1 MASNGQ
7 RVLLVECDMRR
18 RTLAG
23 ALGLHARSGIYSV
36 LSGQVTL
43 SDAVVG
49 TSTRTLHFLDCEPHI
64 PNPVDT
70 LSSRRFKQFVEQARS
85 EYSFVIFDTPPLS
98 AFVDAAVLSTVV
110 DATLLVV
117 RQNFVRRDDL
127 LSSYEQLQKAGANV
141 IGAVMNYC
149 ENEKSDYYYSY
160 YTKDGKKKRGHHHD
174 SAPSIDSTPVPQ
186 SASAAAQQRP
196 APQQVRPTAQ
206 PAIPTAAPG
215 IRPIPTQ
222 QRVSPDST
230 AQFLAGTNY
239 RPRPYEDE

>member
-1 MASNGQ
+1 M
-7 RVLLVECDMRR
+7 D
-18 RTLAG
+18 
-23 ALGLHARSGIYSV
+23 I
-36 LSGQVTL
+36 
-43 SDAVVG
+43 
-49 TSTRTLHFLDCEPHI
+49 
-64 PNPVDT
+64 
-70 LSSRRFKQFVEQARS
+70 LSSRRFKQFVEQVRS

-117 RQNFVRRDDL
+117 RQNFVRRDEL
-127 LSSYEQLQKAGANV
+127 TSSYEQLKKAGANV

-160 YTKDGKKKRGHHHD
+160 YTKDGKKKRGHRHD
-174 SAPSIDSTPVPQ
+174 SAPTLDPAPVPQ
-186 SASAAAQQRP
+186 PAPAPVQQRP
-196 APQQVRPTAQ
+196 AAQQARPAAQ
-206 PAIPTAAPG
+206 PASRTATPN

-222 QRVSPDST
+222 QRVSPEST